1 MVLQL
6 HRFYVERIT
15 QASCYGLEVDGF
27 DAAIASAVE
36 MQANIFMPATAIA

>member
-15 QASCYGLEVDGF
+15 QASCHGLEVNDF

-36 MQANIFMPATAIA
+36 MQANILIPATAIA